1 MLRVSIGTQ
10 PFISYSC
17 FHVSCSRDCE
27 CEMVDSFFFRFFW
40 GEKRN
45 ECRALRVYESES
57 ILECHEF
64 AVRVLCYS
72 VSFRQASNNLFPS
85 SASCRSHWCLFS
97 FLAFAGVCSIVSFV
111 WRKWRTPNGKWKL
124 FLLLNV
130 SPVFYC
136 LRAYILWAYCKHS
149 SGFDF
154 WLESIWKGSIGEK
167 K

>member
-64 AVRVLCYS
+64 AVRVLLLCFIPTS
-72 VSFRQASNNLFPS
+72 EQQSFSLF
-85 SASCRSHWCLFS
+85 CL
-97 FLAFAGVCSIVSFV
+97 LPLILVPI
-111 WRKWRTPNGKWKL
+111 L
-124 FLLLNV
+124 FLGFCWCVLYCFFCLAEMENTEWQMKVIFAAKCIFRFLLFACV
-130 SPVFYC
+130 YT
-136 LRAYILWAYCKHS
+136 LGLLQTQQWI
-149 SGFDF
+149 
-154 WLESIWKGSIGEK
+154 
-167 K
+167 

>member
-1 MLRVSIGTQ
+1 MLRVSIGTH

-40 GEKRN
+40 GENVTNAERLVCMNRN
-45 ECRALRVYESES
+45 QFWNVMSLQFEC
-57 ILECHEF
+57 
-64 AVRVLCYS
+64 CYS